1 MFSVAFSPDGKTL
14 ASSSWDRTI
23 ILWDVKAHH
32 PLGRPLTGHTDSALS
47 VAFSPDGRTLAS
59 SGADGTIWLWDPN
72 VVSWQRRACSIVG
85 RNLRIDEW
93 NLYIGK
99 DIPYE
104 RTCPNLPTG
113 G

>member
-1 MFSVAFSPDGKTL
+1 ML
-14 ASSSWDRTI
+14 ASGSKDKTI
-23 ILWDVKAHH
+23 ILWDVATHQRIG
-32 PLGRPLTGHTDSALS
+32 LPLTGPSGAVDS

-59 SGADGTIWLWDPN
+59 SGSDGTIWLWDPN
-72 VVSWQRRACSIVG
+72 VESWKRRACSIAG
-85 RNLRIDEW
+85 RNLTIDEW

-104 RTCPNLPTG
+104 RTCPNRPTG